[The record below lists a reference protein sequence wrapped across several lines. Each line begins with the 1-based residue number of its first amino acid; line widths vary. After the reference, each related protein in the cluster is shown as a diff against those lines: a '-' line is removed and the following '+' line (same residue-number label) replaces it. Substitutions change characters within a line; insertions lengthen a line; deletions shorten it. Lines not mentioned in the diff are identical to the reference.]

1 MIASV
6 YMFSHMYVFI
16 PTCALFLAYEVLPN
30 IPMESDSI
38 PMSHGLSKIDRE
50 NSILAIQTHQEILE
64 SVPLGSPQ
72 YSDEES
78 D

>member
-1 MIASV
+1 MES
-6 YMFSHMYVFI
+6 YYI
-16 PTCALFLAYEVLPN
+16 PT
-30 IPMESDSI
+30 SI
-38 PMSHGLSKIDRE
+38 DIISETGRQ
-50 NSILAIQTHQEILE
+50 NSILAIRAHLEIIE

>member
-1 MIASV
+1 
-6 YMFSHMYVFI
+6 MYVFI

-38 PMSHGLSKIDRE
+38 PTSHELSKIDRE

-64 SVPLGSPQ
+64 TDSANQNRYPRKIDQ
-72 YSDEES
+72 
-78 D
+78 